1 MNSSLASTVDIG
13 LEPSYRGKVRDLF
26 DLGDKLLIVATD
38 RISAYDVI
46 MEQTVPGKG
55 EALTQISVA
64 WFRLLEPLCR
74 HHLIGD
80 DWREFPDPFRREE
93 LAGRSM
99 LVHKTKRFDLE
110 CVVRGYLVGSGWR
123 DYGATGAVCGIE
135 LPEGMIEAQKLP
147 EPIFTP
153 ATKEDE
159 GHDINVGPED
169 AKQIV
174 GDDWFETLSAK
185 SIELYAAAEKHARGQ
200 GIIIADTKL
209 EFGLKDGELMLIDEI
224 FTPDSSRF
232 WAAKDYAPGSCPDS
246 YDKQILRSFL
256 DGLGW
261 GREGRPP
268 TLPDELIARI
278 LGRYADIRGILFPS
292 AEAAS

>member
-1 MNSSLASTVDIG
+1 MNASLASTQAIG

-46 MEQTVPGKG
+46 MNETVPGKG
-55 EALTQISVA
+55 VALTQISAA
-64 WFRLLEPLCR
+64 WFRLLEPLCQ
-74 HHLIGD
+74 HHLIST

-99 LVHKTKRFDLE
+99 LVHKTERFDLE

-123 DYGATGAVCGIE
+123 DYTETGAVCGIE
-135 LPEGMIEAQKLP
+135 LPSGMVEAQKLP
-147 EPIFTP
+147 ESIFTP

-159 GHDINVGPED
+159 GHDMNVGRED
-169 AKQIV
+169 ASKIV
-174 GDDWFETLSAK
+174 GEEWFDVLSAK
-185 SIELYAAAEKHARGQ
+185 SIELYTAAEKHARAQ

-209 EFGLKDGELMLIDEI
+209 EFGLKDGKLMLIDEI

-232 WAAKDYAPGSCPDS
+232 WAASVYAPGSCPDS
-246 YDKQILRSFL
+246 YDKQILRRFL
-256 DGLGW
+256 DDLGW
-261 GREGRPP
+261 GREGELP
-268 TLPDELIARI
+268 TLPAELIDRI
-278 LGRYADIRGILFPS
+278 LGRYKEILGILFPDGGTV
-292 AEAAS
+292 